1 MQKIQII
8 EFFFE
13 NRLHWQFDVEKKK
26 TLQMALLDYVFIY
39 VQIKHYYIIPY
50 MYLTTVGKI

>member
-8 EFFFE
+8 GFFFE
-13 NRLHWQFDVEKKK
+13 NKLQWQFDMQKKK
-26 TLQMALLDYVFIY
+26 ILQTALLDYIFIY
-39 VQIKHYYIIPY
+39 LQIKHYYIIPY